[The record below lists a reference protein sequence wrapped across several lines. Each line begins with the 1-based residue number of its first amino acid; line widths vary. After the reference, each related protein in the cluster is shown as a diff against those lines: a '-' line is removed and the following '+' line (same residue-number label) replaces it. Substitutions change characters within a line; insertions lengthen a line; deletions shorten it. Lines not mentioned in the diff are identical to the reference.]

1 MRKRLV
7 ALAVLPAL
15 MPLAPVL
22 AQAPATYPWPVFTGA
37 VVAVPPSSTGLTYYV
52 DGAGGDDAHDGLSLA
67 NAFKTVAHAVSVVA
81 AGDTVLIRAGLYRE
95 GIDLVSAPS
104 GTAAK
109 PITFGSFGDGEVIL
123 DGSAKVSGWV
133 RHAGNVWKAPVAAF
147 TPSAV
152 VVNETPLR
160 EVSHGQTSTAPSVG
174 LAGVTAGSG
183 AWFYDTVAHVLYADM
198 TTTLGAGDPSLAD
211 IVVPNSDGAQ
221 AHVYFY
227 LGDYYTF
234 KGLTIRGSGSS
245 GVWGYGNHVTVESC
259 NIKFNGK
266 GAVSFQGPPGNTD
279 NAVLTSHIYHNVL
292 INWPRGNNDY
302 VGGGWPS
309 GLGWYASLRP
319 LARGNIVHKNGGEGI
334 LTYGTEAGSPSGA
347 ALFEQN
353 VVYDNWSVNL
363 YIDNQPDGV
372 IRKNFVFDHPRN
384 LSDLLYQ
391 GTSYWTDDVARK
403 LTPVGVMLADEE
415 WSSDATNNHA
425 NLDHTTVAD
434 NVLAGNRV
442 AIRDYA
448 EGPNSEDWHGLKNTV
463 IANNTIV
470 LPAQASPDYNAGIEI
485 QDNMA
490 PSGVNRNTNS
500 RIENNV
506 VYGFNTDLLI
516 WSRQGAG
523 LAGITMNG
531 NVYFSAYATPFGSGV
546 PATGASFAAWKSAH
560 PGFDTS
566 SLWQDP
572 LLLGVGQFAATAQT
586 VPVYDWRNAVPS
598 GASPAKAIGASFSP
612 LFTDDF
618 TGTARPAGA
627 YDSGAFVVPSC
638 PAEAIPPI
646 VTAPPAMTT
655 TQTTCP

>member
-1 MRKRLV
+1 MRKRLG
-7 ALAVLPAL
+7 ALAVLSAVV
-15 MPLAPVL
+15 PLASVL

-52 DGAGGDDAHDGLSLA
+52 DGAGGNDAHDGLSLA
-67 NAFKTVAHAVSVVA
+67 NAFKTVARAVSVVA

-95 GIDLVSAPS
+95 GIDLVAAPS

-109 PITFGSFGDGEVIL
+109 PITFGSYGDGEVIL
-123 DGSAKVSGWV
+123 DGSAKVTGWV
-133 RHAGNVWKAPVAAF
+133 RHSGNVWKAPVAAF

-183 AWFYDTVAHVLYADM
+183 AWFYDTAAHLLYADM
-198 TTTLGAGDPSLAD
+198 TTTLGAGDPALAD

-266 GAVSFQGPPGNTD
+266 GAVSFQGPPGNVD
-279 NAVLTSHIYHNVL
+279 NAVLTSHIYNNVL

-309 GLGWYASLRP
+309 GLGWYDSLRP

-334 LTYGTEAGSPSGA
+334 LTYGTQAGSASGA
-347 ALFEQN
+347 ALFEEN
-353 VVYDNWSVNL
+353 VVYDNWSVNV

-372 IRKNFVFDHPRN
+372 VRRNFIFDHPRN

-415 WSSDATNNHA
+415 WSSDATNHYA
-425 NLDHTTVAD
+425 NLDRTSVVN

-448 EGPNSEDWHGLKNTV
+448 EGPNAEAWHGLKNAV
-463 IANNTIV
+463 IAGNTIV

-485 QDNMA
+485 QDNMT
-490 PSGVNRNTNS
+490 PSGTNRNTS
-500 RIENNV
+500 SLIENNV
-506 VYGFNTDLLI
+506 VYGFNADLLV
-516 WSRQGAG
+516 WSRQATNV
-523 LAGITMNG
+523 AGITWNH
-531 NVYFSAYATPFGSGV
+531 NVYFSSGATVFGSGV
-546 PATGASFAAWKSAH
+546 PAVAASLAGWQAAH
-560 PGFDTS
+560 PGFDAA
-566 SLWQDP
+566 SLWLNP
-572 LLLGVGQFAATAQT
+572 LLVGVTQFAAAADTS
-586 VPVYDWRNAVPS
+586 PVYDWRYAAPTGS
-598 GASPAKAIGASFSP
+598 SPAKGAGVSLSSF
-612 LFTDDF
+612 FTDDF
-618 TGTARPAGA
+618 TLAPRPAGA
-627 YDSGAFVVPSC
+627 YDAGAFVVPSC

-646 VTAPPAMTT
+646 VTAPPAVTIA
-655 TQTTCP
+655 QTTCS